1 MRPPVDDM
9 VAKELTQTSVPLAS
23 QPTSC
28 HCDDRNKQNTNTN
41 TSWFPYVCTT
51 LYGLPSLSRF
61 KNNHDRFPI
70 GRKLSVLFTW
80 CPDWSTRSVRECT
93 PANDSS
99 GQAPSSPSSGHRT
112 NEQEPASCVRK
123 THLCLSHLA
132 LKMINLPRQARD
144 KQKERRL
151 KKSTGRIV
159 DCARHVDVAI
169 RPARHAD
176 TLVKRP
182 FLFCFAAFLSVP
194 SLSGQNDRFIMIG
207 KWHPKRR
214 FPKRHFPHLIV

>member
-1 MRPPVDDM
+1 MYYALRPPEPV
-9 VAKELTQTSVPLAS
+9 SI
-23 QPTSC
+23 
-28 HCDDRNKQNTNTN
+28 
-41 TSWFPYVCTT
+41 
-51 LYGLPSLSRF
+51 

-132 LKMINLPRQARD
+132 LKMIDLPRQARD
-144 KQKERRL
+144 KQRERRL
-151 KKSTGRIV
+151 QKSTGRIV

-182 FLFCFAAFLSVP
+182 FLFCFALFLSLP
-194 SLSGQNDRFIMIG
+194 SLSGQNDRFYDDQKMAPE
-207 KWHPKRR
+207 KAFPKRR
-214 FPKRHFPHLIV
+214 FPHLIVQQPIRIVETLRMRKNGPFLRYIYINEQFTKTGSGQI